1 MNSWS
6 LRTLTV
12 ATFAILLAVAS
23 TLALPLSASSRAT
36 IPASTKEVHQ
46 VSELPPAAQLSAA
59 TNFAHGVASPIG
71 EVNVTSLPPPSNS
84 AAYSTHRLR
93 VPDPS
98 AYVMAKKQSN
108 QWALG
113 GAGSSPAG
121 AQPPNAVN
129 SLVLA
134 IGTGFD
140 GLQYDNAVPPD
151 VQVAAGPNHI
161 MEMVNVEGEIWTKQG
176 VPLKIFSLSSFFNTG
191 SDYIGDPKVLYDS
204 MSGRWFASL
213 LRANTSSVV
222 IAVSETNDP
231 TGMWYFYNF
240 PAAFGDCPDQPI
252 IGMSNDVFV
261 ISVND
266 FVSPCAP
273 GEGTFEGAQY
283 WILNKTDVV
292 ARASVH
298 YNTFGP
304 DRSLFSVHPVKSL
317 SSTSTQFMVSAG
329 SSGSN
334 FLQLFSVSGVP
345 PSPVIVNTLHLP
357 ISMTR
362 APPNATQLGTT
373 SLIDT
378 GDARVQDA
386 AWYKGKLWVSFND
399 ACTPSGDAQL
409 RSCLRLVEV
418 DTSVPLILQDF
429 DVSAS
434 GKFYFYPALSID
446 SQGNVVFVFG
456 YSSSA
461 DYPSIAV
468 SAQAISDPAETWEQ
482 PKTLKSG
489 LGPETSYCPS
499 TAACRYGDYFGASLD
514 PTDPSMIWVAGEY
527 GSAISR
533 WATFIGSVRV
543 FVTAVPLTLSY
554 SVAGGGSGYA
564 TPTLSYSSGGV
575 PQMATLRSSPTTY
588 YLDVGSRWGV
598 TNPLAGTSSN
608 ERWQTNQLTNGTA
621 TSSQTINFVYYHQFN
636 FNFNYEIRGKGTGY
650 SLPVVTYTI
659 FGVSNFEPA
668 NTSVWIDSGGVWSI
682 TNPLQGSSS
691 NERWQSDSVTSGM
704 ASNPEAH
711 TIAYHHQYSLALS
724 YSIAGGGTPSAPT
737 LIGTQFSKS
746 YSAAITANP
755 IAYWLDE
762 GSTWSVGNP
771 LGGTSPRERWQTNQ
785 VVSGIISS
793 SFTGVFIYRHQYQL
807 LVEPSPS
814 EGGGVSPSSNWYD
827 VGTSVQISASTN
839 SGWQFQGWIGAGAG
853 SYSGPNSSALVTV
866 ESPIAENAN
875 FYAGLTISATNGGLA
890 SYTYGSAS
898 GTIPEG
904 ESRTIFVAPGTN
916 VSLTALPSSFL
927 YAFTAWGGAISTNA
941 DKISVTVTSPLSMHA
956 NYTYNYFTIGLIIV
970 AVLGL
975 VVTVTFAARR
985 RQKG

>member
-1 MNSWS
+1 MSSWT

-12 ATFAILLAVAS
+12 ATFAILLSVAS
-23 TLALPLSASSRAT
+23 TLALPLSASSRAP

-71 EVNVTSLPPPSNS
+71 EVNVTSLPPSSNS
-84 AAYSTHRLR
+84 GGYSTRRLR

-113 GAGSSPAG
+113 GSGSSLVG

-129 SLVLA
+129 SLVSS
-134 IGTGFD
+134 IGSGFD
-140 GLQYDNAVPPD
+140 GLQYDGHVPPD

-176 VPLKIFSLSSFFNTG
+176 VPVNIFSLSSFFNTG
-191 SDYIGDPKVLYDS
+191 SDFIGDPKVLYDLI
-204 MSGRWFASL
+204 SGRWFASL

-222 IAVSETNDP
+222 IAVSGTNDP
-231 TGMWYFYNF
+231 TGTWFLYNF
-240 PAAFGDCPDQPI
+240 AAASGDCPDQPI
-252 IGMSNDVFV
+252 IGVSDDIFV

-266 FVSPCAP
+266 FVSPCVP
-273 GEGTFEGAQY
+273 GMGIFEGAQY
-283 WILNKTDVV
+283 WILNKSEMI
-292 ARASVH
+292 AGASVH
-298 YNTFGP
+298 FKMFGP
-304 DRSLFSVHPVKSL
+304 DRSLFSVHPVNSL
-317 SSTSTQFMVSAG
+317 SSTSTQFMVSVG
-329 SSGSN
+329 SSDAN
-334 FLQLFSVSGVP
+334 FLQLFYVSGVP
-345 PSPVIVNTLHLP
+345 PNPVITNWLNLP
-357 ISMTR
+357 ISTTR
-362 APPNATQLGTT
+362 APPNATQQGTT

-399 ACTPSGDAQL
+399 ACIPSGEPQL
-409 RSCLRLVEV
+409 RSCLRLVKV

-489 LGPETSYCPS
+489 LGPETSYCPG

-514 PTDPSMIWVAGEY
+514 PTDPSVIWVAGEY

-564 TPTLSYSSGGV
+564 APTVSYTSGGA
-575 PQMATLRSSPTTY
+575 PSTATVRSSPTTY

-598 TNPLAGTSSN
+598 TNPLASTLSN

-621 TSSQTINFVYYHQFN
+621 NSSQIINFVYYHQFN

-650 SLPVVTYTI
+650 SLPVVTPI
-659 FGVSNFEPA
+659 AFGVSNFAPA
-668 NTSVWIDSGGVWSI
+668 NASAWIDSGGVWSI

-691 NERWQSDSVTSGM
+691 NERWESDAVTSGT
-704 ASNPEAH
+704 ASNPEEH
-711 TIAYHHQYSLALS
+711 IVVYHHQYAIALG
-724 YSIAGGGTPSAPT
+724 YSIEGGGTPGAPM
-737 LIGTQFSKS
+737 LRGTQFSKS
-746 YSAAITANP
+746 YIIVMTTNP

-762 GSTWSVGNP
+762 GSMWSVANS
-771 LGGTSPRERWQTNQ
+771 LGGASPRERWQTNQ
-785 VVSGIISS
+785 VVTGIISTS
-793 SFTGVFIYRHQYQL
+793 STGVFTYRHQYQL
-807 LVEPSPS
+807 LVESSPS
-814 EGGGVSPSSNWYD
+814 EGGSVSPSSDWYD
-827 VGTSVQISASTN
+827 AGSAVNISASTN
-839 SGWQFQGWIGAGAG
+839 SGWNFQGWNGSGAG
-853 SYSGPNSSALVTV
+853 SYSGTDSSVLVTV

-875 FYAGLTISATNGGLA
+875 FYAGLTISATNGGLV

-904 ESRTIFVAPGTN
+904 ESRSIFVPPGTN

-927 YAFTAWGGAISTNA
+927 YAFTAWGGAISTNV

-956 NYTYNYFTIGLIIV
+956 NYSYNYFSIGLIIV